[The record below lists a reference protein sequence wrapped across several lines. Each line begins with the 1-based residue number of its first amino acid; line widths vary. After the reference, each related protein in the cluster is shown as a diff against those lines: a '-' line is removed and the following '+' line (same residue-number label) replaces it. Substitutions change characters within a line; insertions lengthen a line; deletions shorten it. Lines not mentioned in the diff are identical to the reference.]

1 MTEVTGS
8 AICLIQLPFYDTDRD
23 HFLTPFIDSS
33 SCLLY
38 HYGFFLFLAVRHP
51 AINIESSGS
60 VSESIVRTR
69 IATAATLYSS
79 LGTYTS
85 PNPKTPKNP
94 KNGQNGQKPQ
104 NGQNGGQKK
113 GSKMVKN
120 DVFGLG
126 MDSPRDLFLRF
137 YMSL

>member
-1 MTEVTGS
+1 M
-8 AICLIQLPFYDTDRD
+8 
-23 HFLTPFIDSS
+23 
-33 SCLLY
+33 
-38 HYGFFLFLAVRHP
+38 LAVRHP

-85 PNPKTPKNP
+85 KTPKPPKTPKNP
-94 KNGQNGQKPQ
+94 KNPVFGQNPKKGQKRGP
-104 NGQNGGQKK
+104 KK
-113 GSKMVKN
+113 GSKTVQN
-120 DVFGLG
+120 RVFGLG
-126 MDSPRDLFLRF
+126 MDSPRDLFLAF

>member
-1 MTEVTGS
+1 M
-8 AICLIQLPFYDTDRD
+8 
-23 HFLTPFIDSS
+23 
-33 SCLLY
+33 
-38 HYGFFLFLAVRHP
+38 RHP

-60 VSESIVRTR
+60 VSESIVRTSL
-69 IATAATLYSS
+69 ATAATLYSS

-85 PNPKTPKNP
+85 PNPKTPKTPKTP
-94 KNGQNGQKPQ
+94 KNPVFGQNPQ
-104 NGQNGGQKK
+104 NDQNGGQKK

-126 MDSPRDLFLRF
+126 MDSPRDLFLGF

>member
-1 MTEVTGS
+1 M
-8 AICLIQLPFYDTDRD
+8 
-23 HFLTPFIDSS
+23 
-33 SCLLY
+33 
-38 HYGFFLFLAVRHP
+38 RHP

-60 VSESIVRTR
+60 VSESIVRTSL
-69 IATAATLYSS
+69 ATAATLYSS

-94 KNGQNGQKPQ
+94 KNGQKPQKPQ
-104 NGQNGGQKK
+104 NGQKWGQKK

-126 MDSPRDLFLRF
+126 MDSPRDLFLGF
-137 YMSL
+137 YMSLWHKFQI